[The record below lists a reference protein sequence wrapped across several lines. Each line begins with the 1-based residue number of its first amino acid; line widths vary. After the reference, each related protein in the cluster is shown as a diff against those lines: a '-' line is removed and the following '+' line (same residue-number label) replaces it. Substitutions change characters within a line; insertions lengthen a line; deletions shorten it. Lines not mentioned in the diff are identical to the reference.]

1 VMTAF
6 LSPLESTRQKGNA
19 VIKPKLAQ
27 REMLS
32 SNQNSPSD
40 QPAASQRPANVLR
53 LGEAHGN
60 PP

>member
-1 VMTAF
+1 MTAF
-6 LSPLESTRQKGNA
+6 LSPLESTRPKGNA

-27 REMLS
+27 
-32 SNQNSPSD
+32 
-40 QPAASQRPANVLR
+40 QPASDRQPANVLR